1 MYEAINTVG
10 EDGNKY
16 DLAVVE
22 HERTDSMDKDVSS
35 EMEVEYSVYSSQDEL
50 MQGMFVTQSLTP
62 SVWNRLFRR
71 KQVDSIRYEEY
82 ARSEDWDYCFK
93 VMLKINNAIK
103 IINQLYFWFDR
114 PESSTNRSDYFLLFA
129 IDKPMMLYKNYLEL
143 PADKK
148 QYGHYLLHGIY
159 RQIIDSNEK
168 LWTCD
173 DRKVVGRQFFEI
185 IHKTWFDYLRCV
197 EIPFRKRMYSL
208 CRTQFPMV
216 SHWIMKWQR
225 RTSGK

>member
-1 MYEAINTVG
+1 
-10 EDGNKY
+10 
-16 DLAVVE
+16 
-22 HERTDSMDKDVSS
+22 
-35 EMEVEYSVYSSQDEL
+35 
-50 MQGMFVTQSLTP
+50 
-62 SVWNRLFRR
+62 
-71 KQVDSIRYEEY
+71 
-82 ARSEDWDYCFK
+82 
-93 VMLKINNAIK
+93 MLKINNAIK

-148 QYGHYLLHGIY
+148 QYGHYLLHGVY
-159 RQIIDSNEK
+159 RQIIDSNER

-173 DRKVVGRQFFEI
+173 DRKVVEKQFVEI